1 MNILD
6 NKLNYIADVF
16 WNTDNKNN
24 LDKLLED
31 ILTPQEIETLYERFQ
46 IIKLLR
52 KWLSQREI
60 AENLGIS
67 TTTVNRWARILKYGS
82 WVLNDLK
89 L

>member
-6 NKLNYIADVF
+6 NKLNYIADIF

-24 LDKLLED
+24 LDILLKD

-60 AENLGIS
+60 AEKLGIS